1 MTGVPRPTLYA
12 TRRPLPLLLGYEEDE
27 DVFAGWDATKHRRTR
42 DPAARGGSNSLYIP
56 HATLLEARKLGFAS
70 HGRPVA
76 AGVSEVVVAFRPDA
90 ADQYLRV
97 VSALRPSGQ
106 ANVSATAQAAGGRP
120 VTRAGLSAKRAKVL
134 RQVQQVVRSARFPG
148 EVLSAYGDRCAFCGL
163 GAKLVQAAHI
173 KPVRDHGPDHVTNGL
188 ALCPTHHAAFDRFL
202 VVIADDFTLSLNQR
216 WTKLLADRDARKLR
230 GSLLKRLAVPKDPE
244 LRPDPRFVRFH
255 RSAAAR

>member
-1 MTGVPRPTLYA
+1 MTGVPRPSLYGI
-12 TRRPLPLLLGYEEDE
+12 RGPIPLLLGYEEDE
-27 DVFAGWDATKHRRTR
+27 DVFAAWDATKHRHTR

-56 HATLLEARKLGFAS
+56 HATLLEARQLGFAS
-70 HGRPVA
+70 HERVVA

-97 VSALRPSGQ
+97 APALRPSGQ
-106 ANVSATAQAAGGRP
+106 ANVSATARAARG
-120 VTRAGLSAKRAKVL
+120 AGVPRVGLTAKRVKVL

-148 EVLSAYGDRCAFCGL
+148 EVLSAYRDRCAFCGL

-202 VVIADDFTLSLNQR
+202 VVVADDFTLAVNRR
-216 WTKLLADRDARKLR
+216 WATLLEDRDVRKLR
-230 GSLLKRLAVPKDPE
+230 GSLLKRLAVPKDPQ
-244 LRPDPRFVRFH
+244 LRPDLRFVRFH